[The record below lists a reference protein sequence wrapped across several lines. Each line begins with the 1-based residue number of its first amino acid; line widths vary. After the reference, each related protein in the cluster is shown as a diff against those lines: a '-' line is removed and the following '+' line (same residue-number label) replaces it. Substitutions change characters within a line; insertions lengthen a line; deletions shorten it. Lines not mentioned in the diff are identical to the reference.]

1 MPWLLYDVSEPLKK
15 LRQNL
20 AAMTCADYDI
30 DEIIHDY
37 VPYREEG
44 ESATH
49 LYKKH
54 GSSTLSDIPI
64 EDGVLLHQE
73 VIELYNAFDLTLNQG
88 PEHIKNVK
96 LTLDESALLVEPK

>member
-1 MPWLLYDVSEPLKK
+1 MPWLLYDVTEPLKK

-37 VPYREEG
+37 VPYREKG
-44 ESATH
+44 EDAID

-54 GSSTLSDIPI
+54 GDVALADVPL
-64 EDGVLLHQE
+64 EDGILLHQE
-73 VIELYNAFDLTLNQG
+73 VIALYTAFDLTLNQG
-88 PEHIKNVK
+88 PEKIKNVK